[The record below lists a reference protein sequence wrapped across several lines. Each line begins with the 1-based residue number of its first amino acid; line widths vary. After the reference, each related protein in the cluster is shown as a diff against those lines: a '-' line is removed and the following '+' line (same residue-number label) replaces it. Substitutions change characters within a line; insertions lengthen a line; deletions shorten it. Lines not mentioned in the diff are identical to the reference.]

1 MSVELVKGYSSVL
14 SLLHIYIFVVAL
26 SSSFLILDWRVLSFE
41 STCDFHIFFP
51 RLIAWFSSVV
61 CVQKRGRKRLC
72 VCMSTV
78 VYLHNRV
85 CSFLYAMCSYSF
97 YRWKK
102 RQKERERK
110 KRCKKT
116 YIEYLLIFYF
126 SVLFFLDILFFV
138 LVFDRN
144 KKHRNTVIYK
154 RVISILDHHYCCEWR
169 KSRIKCKERND
180 DLFIC
185 LRMENYDCLFLMTF
199 SAKKIAKEN
208 NREMKNRICLTRR
221 HSVCVLF
228 EEG

>member
-51 RLIAWFSSVV
+51 RLIAWFSCVV

-72 VCMSTV
+72 VY
-78 VYLHNRV
+78 VYCRLFAQSRLLVLIRNV
-85 CSFLYAMCSYSF
+85 FIFVLSL
-97 YRWKK
+97 KK

-126 SVLFFLDILFFV
+126 SFLFFFKYSFLSSFLIG
-138 LVFDRN
+138 
-144 KKHRNTVIYK
+144 I
-154 RVISILDHHYCCEWR
+154 R
-169 KSRIKCKERND
+169 KTETQWYINVWYR
-180 DLFIC
+180 
-185 LRMENYDCLFLMTF
+185 Y
-199 SAKKIAKEN
+199 
-208 NREMKNRICLTRR
+208 
-221 HSVCVLF
+221 
-228 EEG
+228 